1 MLGLMY
7 RAFKQPINSLFF
19 LALADFIVDTT
30 ILISFQLILNVVW
43 TQPEGWNTQLSWLIA
58 LMGICMVFKYLA
70 YARLL
75 SDSFTLALQV
85 RGGLSMIVMDKV
97 LSLSSVMAN
106 RENVGKMCNI
116 MVLDFNPIL
125 ENTYAFFYSFSCILK
140 LTVVQAIIC
149 YRFGWLGFAAVFP
162 LILVL
167 LYQSWISGI
176 YGDLNEEVN
185 EEKDKRISLYS
196 QMLEGIKLIK
206 LYGWEFAFKE
216 KIQ

>member
-1 MLGLMY
+1 
-7 RAFKQPINSLFF
+7 
-19 LALADFIVDTT
+19 
-30 ILISFQLILNVVW
+30 
-43 TQPEGWNTQLSWLIA
+43 
-58 LMGICMVFKYLA
+58 MVFKYLA

-75 SDSFTLALQV
+75 SDSFTLALQA
-85 RGGLSMIVMDKV
+85 RGGLSMIVIDKV

-149 YRFGWLGFAAVFP
+149 YRFGWLGFAAVIP

-167 LYQSWISGI
+167 LYQSWISDI

-216 KIQ
+216 KIQEIRKAEISKYLKLNISECFQRVGQRMSSYFIVLVTLFGILLF